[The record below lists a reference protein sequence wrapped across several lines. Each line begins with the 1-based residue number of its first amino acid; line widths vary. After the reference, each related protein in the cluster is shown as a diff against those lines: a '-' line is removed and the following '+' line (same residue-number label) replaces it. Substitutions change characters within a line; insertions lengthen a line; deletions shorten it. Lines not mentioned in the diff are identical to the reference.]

1 MHTSCGFNNSTSHN
15 QYTAAHQGH
24 GSAVSCRYRYR
35 SQTTVC
41 MYLRHGLT
49 SFWCQTRRT
58 AFANRDLSDAKKS
71 PWKIPY
77 HENGENKKGERK
89 IIAENRV
96 ATACSNRGM
105 SSSQLLA
112 ISAGDHGPATCED
125 LVGLCIAMYSPH
137 VCACVRIYTY
147 VHTHN
152 TGIRM
157 FLRLCFFSCIRT

>member
-1 MHTSCGFNNSTSHN
+1 MRTSCGFNNSTSHN

-58 AFANRDLSDAKKS
+58 AFANRDLSDAKNS
-71 PWKIPY
+71 PWKIPC

-112 ISAGDHGPATCED
+112 ISAGDYGPATCED

-137 VCACVRIYTY
+137 ICACVRIYIY
-147 VHTHN
+147 IY
-152 TGIRM
+152 IRM
-157 FLRLCFFSCIRT
+157 FLRLCFSACIRK